1 MKNLFTL
8 LTGLLLF
15 SSAISQTTQ
24 TVTYTPS
31 TAKIANPERGFYR
44 HTETFG
50 SNYHALNQTTLTGY
64 RVNNNYTLILRV
76 FYLDNFI
83 NSKINNT
90 FLNNMKSDFTKIRAA
105 GLKCVVRFAY
115 SDDPS
120 AAQRDATKSRIL
132 SHINQ
137 LKPILQAN
145 SDVIATVQAGFI
157 GAWGEWYYTDNFGMS
172 PTAADYANR
181 KTVLEAILSAVPNRT
196 VQVRTPKLKTK
207 MYETSTA
214 LSLTQAF
221 GTTSLSRVGHH
232 NDCFLAS
239 GSDSGTYTSNIVN
252 EYAYLEQETK
262 FLPMGGE
269 SCAIN
274 APRSECA
281 TALTELKKFHWSFM
295 NLDYYPGVIN
305 GFKTGSCFD
314 DVENHLGYRFE
325 MVSGTFATNVNVG
338 GTMPV
343 QFKVNNTG
351 FASPFNQRKVY
362 LILKNALTG
371 TEYQVQMATD
381 PRFWNPQSVT
391 TVNENILLPSNIP
404 AGSYKLYLKLPDM
417 NPALSSRA
425 EYSIRMANDNTW
437 NAANGTN
444 DLQHTIT
451 VGTSTGRIGAEQ
463 PKKSSELLLYP
474 VPANN
479 ELVIESG
486 NLKQMKVVVLN
497 SLGQRVNAGTFE
509 NQSGGLTVDTSA
521 LTDGVYFVSV
531 TNGEYNQT
539 KRFVVNH

>member
-8 LTGLLLF
+8 LAGLLLF

-24 TVTYTPS
+24 TVVYSPS
-31 TAKIANPERGFYR
+31 AAKIANPERGFYK

-50 SNYHALNQTTLTGY
+50 SDYHPLNQTTLTGY
-64 RVNNNYTLILRV
+64 RTNDNYTLILRV

-83 NSKINNT
+83 NSKINNA

-105 GLKCVVRFAY
+105 GMKCVVRFAY

-120 AAQRDATKSRIL
+120 ASQRDATKSKIL

-157 GAWGEWYYTDNFGMS
+157 GTWGEWYYTDHFGMS
-172 PTAADYANR
+172 PTSTDYANR
-181 KTVLEAILSAVPNRT
+181 KAVLEALLSAVPGRT
-196 VQVRTPKLKTK
+196 VQIRTPKLKTK
-207 MYETSTA
+207 MYETTTA

-221 GTTSLSRVGHH
+221 GTSSLARIGHH

-252 EYAYLEQETK
+252 EYAYLEEETK

-269 SCAIN
+269 SCAVN
-274 APRSECA
+274 APRSECP
-281 TALTELKKFHWSFM
+281 TALAELKKFHWSFM

-314 DVENHLGYRFE
+314 DIENHLGYRFE
-325 MVSGTFATNVNVG
+325 MVDGTYPTNANIG
-338 GTMPV
+338 GTLPI

-351 FASPFNQRKVY
+351 FAAPFNQRKVY
-362 LILKNALTG
+362 LVLKNAATG
-371 TEYQVQMATD
+371 TEYQILMTTD
-381 PRFWNPQSVT
+381 PRLWTPQAIT
-391 TVNENILLPSNIP
+391 TVNQNLLLPSSIP

-417 NPALSSRA
+417 NSALASRP
-425 EYSIRMANDNTW
+425 EYSIRMANNNMW

-444 DLQHTIT
+444 DLQHTVVI
-451 VGTSTGRIGAEQ
+451 GASSGRISVSP
-463 PKKSSELLLYP
+463 PKKSMQLLLYP

-479 ELVIESG
+479 ELVIEA
-486 NLKQMKVVVLN
+486 NNIKEMNVAVLN
-497 SLGQRVNAGTFE
+497 SLGQSVNGVMETQADKMVLNT
-509 NQSGGLTVDTSA
+509 SGLS
-521 LTDGVYFVSV
+521 DGVYFVSV
-531 TNGEYNQT
+531 TDGEFHET
-539 KRFVVNH
+539 KRFIVSH